1 MTSYHTAGVQQRAI
15 MHGATVIGFADGPA
29 IAELIA
35 AALRAWDTTVGTGTS
50 AAPAPAP
57 RYRVG
62 RSLGRT
68 VYRIVGAEPS
78 NDDEL
83 IGLMDTPEFGALVVA
98 ALNHM

>member
-15 MHGATVIGFADGPA
+15 MHGTTVIGFADGPA

-35 AALRAWDTTVGTGTS
+35 AALRAWDTVLDTGKG
-50 AAPAPAP
+50 ADPGPAP

-68 VYRIVGAEPS
+68 VYRVVGAEPS

-83 IGLMDTPEFGALVVA
+83 IGLMDTPELGALVVA
-98 ALNHM
+98 ALNRM